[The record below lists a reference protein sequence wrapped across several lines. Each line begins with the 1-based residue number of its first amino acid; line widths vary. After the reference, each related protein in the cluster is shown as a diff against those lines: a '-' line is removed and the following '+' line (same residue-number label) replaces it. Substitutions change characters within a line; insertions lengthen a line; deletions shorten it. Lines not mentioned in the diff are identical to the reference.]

1 MSKDKVDLI
10 TDVIDLALDFTV
22 NLINIYKKDSISISD
37 INELRAAIRRNPEE
51 YFPNYKKIE
60 EKENKE

>member
-1 MSKDKVDLI
+1 MDDKKVDLV

-22 NLINIYKKDSISISD
+22 NLITIYKKDNISIAD

-51 YFPNYKKIE
+51 YFPNYKKE
-60 EKENKE
+60 EK

>member
-1 MSKDKVDLI
+1 MDDKKVDLV

-22 NLINIYKKDSISISD
+22 NLITIYKKDSISIAD

-51 YFPNYKKIE
+51 YFPNYKKE
-60 EKENKE
+60 EK